1 MWANVKM
8 KLSKRFRKNME
19 IIEDLQ
25 RIVIKTI
32 LLLYNM
38 EIVIQKVEIRKQN

>member
-1 MWANVKM
+1 M

-19 IIEDLQ
+19 ITEDLQ

>member
-1 MWANVKM
+1 M

>member
-1 MWANVKM
+1 
-8 KLSKRFRKNME
+8 ME

>member
-1 MWANVKM
+1 M
-8 KLSKRFRKNME
+8 KLSKRFRKNIQ

>member
-1 MWANVKM
+1 M
-8 KLSKRFRKNME
+8 KLSKRFRKNMQ

>member
-1 MWANVKM
+1 M
-8 KLSKRFRKNME
+8 KLSKRFRKKIQ

-25 RIVIKTI
+25 RIVIKTV